1 MLGFLSAQEARKKA
15 VGCTECCGDLE
26 SPKKLPRGQ
35 EMECGFRD
43 AACPPTPS
51 VPPKDSL
58 TGEPQPT
65 ADCIS
70 NKVTLRPP
78 SEDSVQNHTATT
90 RSAEKRLQGAS

>member
-15 VGCTECCGDLE
+15 VGCTECCGDPE

-43 AACPPTPS
+43 AACPP
-51 VPPKDSL
+51 KDSL

-65 ADCIS
+65 SDCIS
-70 NKVTLRPP
+70 NNQSNP
-78 SEDSVQNHTATT
+78 
-90 RSAEKRLQGAS
+90 ASSK